1 MKMHHY
7 IMSWGT
13 GIKNNEKFF
22 NNVIKQVIRYTYTAI
37 RHKSG
42 NKVARDSGGV
52 CDLQKCSVL
61 WLGTHAFYTVLS
73 KKPDVYGT
81 SGSSVLGS
89 LKFELSLPRSKP
101 LRRQLKKVVK
111 EGLKGVSALEF

>member
-13 GIKNNEKFF
+13 NIKNNKKFF

-52 CDLQKCSVL
+52 CDLQKCSVT

-73 KKPDVYGT
+73 KKPGT
-81 SGSSVLGS
+81 SDVLKS

-101 LRRQLKKVVK
+101 LRRQFRKVVK
-111 EGLKGVSALEF
+111 EGLQGVSALDF